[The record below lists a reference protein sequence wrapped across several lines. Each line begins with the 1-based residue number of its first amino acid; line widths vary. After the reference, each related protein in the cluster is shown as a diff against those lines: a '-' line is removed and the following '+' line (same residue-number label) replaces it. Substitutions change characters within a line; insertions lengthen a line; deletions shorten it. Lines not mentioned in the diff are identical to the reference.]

1 MTFDS
6 QHIEVSQVV
15 DLVDRLTT
23 AYYTSLAL
31 IFTIV
36 LGTIAFLIYDKNS
49 LKKEMR
55 EKYEEIVKIKS
66 EELKQEIESNL
77 DKLKEENVIELKRIE
92 NLSYYNYVKDSL
104 RNISTR
110 SNKILIWSIVH
121 NYYKRCL
128 GLMMYITDNKSI
140 PKGKK
145 EKYILS
151 VVDRINYISNQVKN
165 PKLFLFKRL
174 SKKALEH
181 LNSVI
186 VIEQNISSVLK
197 KYKTEREWQIIKIDV
212 ESNIE
217 KQKHLKDL
225 TDSLENLQK
234 LTQKTTQKENV

>member
-6 QHIEVSQVV
+6 QQIEVSQVV

-23 AYYTSLAL
+23 AYYSSLAL

-77 DKLKEENVIELKRIE
+77 DKLKDENVIELKRIE

-110 SNKILIWSIVH
+110 SNKLLIWNIVH

-128 GLMMYITDNKSI
+128 RLIIDIIDNENI

-151 VVDRINYISNQVKN
+151 IVNRINYISNQVKK

-174 SKKALEH
+174 SNKALEH

-186 VIEQNISSVLK
+186 DIEKNISIVLK
-197 KYKTEREWQIIKIDV
+197 KYNIARECQIMKIDV

>member
-6 QHIEVSQVV
+6 QQIEVSQVV

-23 AYYTSLAL
+23 AYYSSLAL

-77 DKLKEENVIELKRIE
+77 DKLKDENVIELKRIE

-110 SNKILIWSIVH
+110 SNKLLIWNIVH
-121 NYYKRCL
+121 NYYKRC
-128 GLMMYITDNKSI
+128 Y
-140 PKGKK
+140 
-145 EKYILS
+145 
-151 VVDRINYISNQVKN
+151 V
-165 PKLFLFKRL
+165 
-174 SKKALEH
+174 
-181 LNSVI
+181 
-186 VIEQNISSVLK
+186 
-197 KYKTEREWQIIKIDV
+197 
-212 ESNIE
+212 
-217 KQKHLKDL
+217 
-225 TDSLENLQK
+225 
-234 LTQKTTQKENV
+234 

>member
-6 QHIEVSQVV
+6 QQIEVSQVV

-23 AYYTSLAL
+23 AYYSSLAL

-77 DKLKEENVIELKRIE
+77 DKLKDENVIELKRIE

-110 SNKILIWSIVH
+110 
-121 NYYKRCL
+121 
-128 GLMMYITDNKSI
+128 
-140 PKGKK
+140 
-145 EKYILS
+145 
-151 VVDRINYISNQVKN
+151 
-165 PKLFLFKRL
+165 
-174 SKKALEH
+174 
-181 LNSVI
+181 
-186 VIEQNISSVLK
+186 
-197 KYKTEREWQIIKIDV
+197 
-212 ESNIE
+212 
-217 KQKHLKDL
+217 
-225 TDSLENLQK
+225 
-234 LTQKTTQKENV
+234 